1 MAEAA
6 IPVDLFN
13 PGQVFAC
20 VGLVEAVDV
29 LLGDAEGVFDW
40 SDAGQALFRVRAQG
54 GMSPVA
60 RVLEFLDKAQARAV
74 APVGSATL
82 DAWNESWGPRPV
94 LLDRSRGYPFPD
106 PPSPATLVCELN
118 DGEQAITIDHWGDAT
133 ERDNVKFWGGS
144 GGRPG
149 TSLASDALTLV
160 RGRIAAVISDPFAL
174 SAPQSSS
181 FRFDWRRD
189 YIAIDLGFSLNDHKN
204 DMRALGFPLVELL
217 AAVGMS
223 HARPRRRDR
232 RNKLIYEYAAIGRE
246 RTHDSTWLPLPI
258 LRAGLGA
265 VALPFPTRRFRML
278 LGEPGQEGQARAI
291 TTVIEESIE

>member
-20 VGLVEAVDV
+20 IGLVEAADV

-40 SDAGQALFRVRAQG
+40 SDAVQVVFRIRAQG
-54 GMSPVA
+54 DVSPVA

-74 APVGSATL
+74 APVGSAAV
-82 DAWNESWGPRPV
+82 DAWNESWGPKPV
-94 LLDRSRGYPFPD
+94 LMDRSRGDPCPD
-106 PPSPATLVCELN
+106 PPSPATLACELN
-118 DGEQAITIDHWGDAT
+118 DAPRAIAIDHWGDAT

-160 RGRIAAVISDPFAL
+160 RGRVATAINDPFAL

-189 YIAIDLGFSLNDHKN
+189 YVPIDLGFSLNEHKN
-204 DMRALGFPLVELL
+204 DMRALGYPLVELL
-217 AAVGMS
+217 AAIGLS
-223 HARPRRRDR
+223 HARPRRPDR
-232 RNKLIYEYAAIGRE
+232 RNKLIYEYAVIGRE
-246 RTHDSTWLPLPI
+246 RAQDSFWLPTPI
-258 LRAGLGA
+258 LRAGLGVA
-265 VALPFPTRRFRML
+265 ALPFPTRRFRML